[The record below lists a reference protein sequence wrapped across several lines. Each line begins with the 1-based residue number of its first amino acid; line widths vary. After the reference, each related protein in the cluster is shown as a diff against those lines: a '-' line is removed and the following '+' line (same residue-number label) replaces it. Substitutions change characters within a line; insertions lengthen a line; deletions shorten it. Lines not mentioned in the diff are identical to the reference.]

1 MLNEGD
7 VFAGYTIR
15 GVLGRGGMGS
25 VYSAQHPRLPR
36 LVALKL
42 LNRELFADDEMRA
55 RFEREADVVA
65 SLDHPSIV
73 TVFDRGVE
81 NGQPWISM
89 PYIDGV
95 DAASVDP
102 AGYPPQRAVQIT
114 GHIATALDYAHTK
127 GVLHR
132 DVKPANILLA
142 NLAGGERVFLT
153 DFGIARLRDDAS
165 HLTQA
170 GSVNATIAYASPEQL
185 SGVALDGRA
194 DQYSLACTLFWLL
207 TGRTPFQST
216 NTAAVIA
223 SHLQQPPPPIRA
235 IRPDLPPA
243 LESVL
248 ARGLAKRPEERF
260 ASCSEFATAA
270 WQALTV
276 PNFPA
281 SPPAAPAVGVGEHTV
296 RSASRKR
303 VVIALCT
310 ALVIALAAG
319 IGIAVTVFANSGPS
333 GSAVSTSSAAP
344 KSATD
349 VAWNPCSVSDTDAR
363 AAGLNPEK
371 KNPDVGTDKTLGK
384 TGCTWLSDNWY
395 MLEIDSFSGRT
406 FAQSMDLENLQNP
419 KNVTIGGR
427 PAVLFYRPA
436 DPDFCTIG
444 FDVPNNPIYFGA
456 GAKISSD
463 QKGDT
468 CAEATRM
475 ASVLVKDLP
484 AGK

>member
-25 VYSAQHPRLPR
+25 VYLAQHPRLPR

-65 SLDHPSIV
+65 NLDHPGIV
-73 TVFDRGVE
+73 MVFDRGVE
-81 NGQPWISM
+81 AGQPWISM
-89 PYIDGV
+89 PYIEGV

-102 AGYPPQRAVQIT
+102 VGYPPQCAVQII
-114 GHIATALDYAHTK
+114 GHIAAALDYAHAK

-142 NLAGGERVFLT
+142 NAAGGERVFLT

-165 HLTQA
+165 HLTQT
-170 GSVNATIAYASPEQL
+170 GSVNATITFASPEQL
-185 SGVALDGRA
+185 SGIALDGRA

-223 SHLQQPPPPIRA
+223 GHLQQPPPPIRA

-260 ASCSEFATAA
+260 ASCTEFATAA
-270 WQALTV
+270 WHALTV
-276 PNFPA
+276 PNFAANRPVDPA
-281 SPPAAPAVGVGEHTV
+281 IGAGAQSV

-303 VVIALCT
+303 VVIGVCT
-310 ALVIALAAG
+310 GLVIALAVG
-319 IGIAVTVFANSGPS
+319 IGVTVTIFASSGPS
-333 GSAVSTSSAAP
+333 KSAVSTSSAAP
-344 KSATD
+344 TSAAN
-349 VAWNPCSVSDTDAR
+349 VAWNPCSISDTDAR

-371 KNPDVGTDKTLGK
+371 KTPDVGADKKVGK
-384 TGCTWLSDNWY
+384 TTCTWLSDDWY
-395 MLEIDSFSGRT
+395 MLEIDSIARHT
-406 FAQSMDLENLQNP
+406 FAESFDLENLLNP
-419 KNVTIGGR
+419 QNVTVGGR
-427 PAVLFYRPA
+427 PAVLFHRTN
-436 DPDFCTIG
+436 DPDYCTIG
-444 FDVPNNPIYFGA
+444 FDIPDNPIYFGA
-456 GAKISSD
+456 AAKLSAD
-463 QKGDT
+463 HKGDI

-484 AGK
+484 AAK

>member
-25 VYSAQHPRLPR
+25 VYLAQHPRLPR
-36 LVALKL
+36 LDALKL

-65 SLDHPSIV
+65 GLDHPCIV

-89 PYIDGV
+89 LYIDGV

-102 AGYPPQRAVQIT
+102 AGYPPHRAVQIV
-114 GHIATALDYAHTK
+114 GHIATALDYAHAK

-142 NLAGGERVFLT
+142 NPGGERVFLT

-170 GSVNATIAYASPEQL
+170 GSVNATITYASPEQL
-185 SGVALDGRA
+185 SGLALDGRA

-223 SHLQQPPPPIRA
+223 GHLQQPPPPIRA
-235 IRPDLPPA
+235 IRPDLPMA

-248 ARGLAKRPEERF
+248 ARALAKRPEERF

-270 WQALTV
+270 WHALTV
-276 PNFPA
+276 PDFAANEPA
-281 SPPAAPAVGVGEHTV
+281 GTASGPRV

-303 VVIALCT
+303 VVIGICA
-310 ALVIALAAG
+310 ALVIALAVG
-319 IGIAVTVFANSGPS
+319 IGVAVTEFAGSSPS
-333 GSAVSTSSAAP
+333 KPAAAGTPASVPTSAAE
-344 KSATD
+344 A
-349 VAWNPCSVSDTDAR
+349 AWNPCSISDADVR
-363 AAGLNPEK
+363 AAGLDPEK
-371 KNPDVGTDKTLGK
+371 KDPDVGTDKTLGK
-384 TGCTWLSDNWY
+384 VSCTWLSGDWY
-395 MLEIDSFSGRT
+395 MLGIDSYSGHT
-406 FAQSMDLENLQNP
+406 FAESLEMENLQNP
-419 KNVTIGGR
+419 KNVTVGGR
-427 PAVLFYRPA
+427 PAVLFYRTEQ
-436 DPDFCTIG
+436 PDYCTIG
-444 FDVPNNPIYFGA
+444 FDVPGNPIFFGA
-456 GAKISSD
+456 AVKLSSD
-463 QKGDT
+463 QKGDI

-475 ASVLVKDLP
+475 ATVLVKDLP